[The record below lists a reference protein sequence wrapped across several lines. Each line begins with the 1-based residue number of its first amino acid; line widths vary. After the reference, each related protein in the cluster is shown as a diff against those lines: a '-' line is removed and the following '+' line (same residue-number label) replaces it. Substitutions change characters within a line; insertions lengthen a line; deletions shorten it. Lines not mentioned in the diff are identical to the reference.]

1 MDQHDLRTFLA
12 LAETLHF
19 GRASR
24 LANLSPSAL
33 SRAVRRMEEEL
44 GRALFTRDNRSVE
57 LTPAGRSFRRYA
69 REALAGWEELGR
81 ELAGGG
87 REVSGELTVYCSVAA
102 AYTVLTGLFR
112 SFRQAH
118 PGVHL
123 RLQTGDPAE
132 ALERVAG
139 GQADVTVAARP
150 HTLPRAL
157 AFKTVAV
164 TPLLFIAPTVP
175 CEADRLARRSPI
187 PWELMP
193 MVLSATGLSRRRA
206 DAWFRAR
213 GVHPHVYAEVSGHEA
228 IISMVRLGCGVGIVP
243 RLVLERF
250 AQRSE
255 VRLLEVSPPL
265 EPYVVGLCAR
275 RRRLDY
281 PPARAFWEAVTEADA
296 QEAESSR
303 PLTARS

>member
-1 MDQHDLRTFLA
+1 MNQHDLKTFLT

-19 GRASR
+19 GRAGR
-24 LANLSPSAL
+24 QANLSPSAL

-44 GRALFTRDNRSVE
+44 GRRLFLRDNRSVE
-57 LTPAGRSFRRYA
+57 LTAAGRRFRAYA
-69 REALAGWEELGR
+69 REALAGWEQMAR
-81 ELAGGG
+81 EVSGGAQ
-87 REVSGELTVYCSVAA
+87 EVSGELTVYCSVAA

-112 SFRQAH
+112 AFRQAH
-118 PGVHL
+118 PAVHL

-132 ALERVAG
+132 ALERVAS

-150 HTLPRAL
+150 HTLPRTL

-175 CEADRLARRSPI
+175 CEAASLARESPV
-187 PWELMP
+187 PWARMP

-206 DAWFRAR
+206 EAWFRAR
-213 GVHPHVYAEVSGHEA
+213 GVHPRVYAEVSGHEA
-228 IISMVRLGCGVGIVP
+228 IISMVRLGCGVGVVP

-250 AQRSE
+250 AQKNE
-255 VRLLEVSPPL
+255 VRVLEAQPPL

-275 RRRLDY
+275 RRRLDF
-281 PPARAFWEAVTEADA
+281 PPARAFWEAAPEMPEV
-296 QEAESSR
+296 
-303 PLTARS
+303 

>member
-1 MDQHDLRTFLA
+1 MDQQALRIFLA
-12 LAETLHF
+12 LAGTLHF

-33 SRAVRRMEEEL
+33 SRAVQRMEEEL
-44 GRALFTRDNRSVE
+44 GRRLFARDNRSVE

-69 REALAGWEELGR
+69 REALAGWEELAR
-81 ELAGGG
+81 ELAGDGA
-87 REVSGELTVYCSVAA
+87 EVSGELTVYCSVAA

-112 SFRQAH
+112 AFRQAH

-132 ALERVAG
+132 ALERVAS

-150 HTLPRAL
+150 HSLPRTL
-157 AFKTVAV
+157 VFKTVAV
-164 TPLLFIAPTVP
+164 TPLLFVAPTVP
-175 CEADRLARRSPI
+175 CEAAELSSRSPI
-187 PWELMP
+187 PWERMP

-206 DAWFRAR
+206 EAWFRSR

-250 AQRSE
+250 AQKNE
-255 VRLLEVSPPL
+255 VRLLEVTPPL

-281 PPARAFWEAVTEADA
+281 PPARAFWEAVPEARADA
-296 QEAESSR
+296 AE
-303 PLTARS
+303 LAAG

>member
-1 MDQHDLRTFLA
+1 VDQHDLRNFLA
-12 LAETLHF
+12 LAQTLHF

-33 SRAVRRMEEEL
+33 SRALRRMEEEL
-44 GRALFTRDNRSVE
+44 GQRLLTRDNRSVQ
-57 LTPAGRSFRRYA
+57 LTAAGRSFRAYA
-69 REALAGWEELGR
+69 REALAGWEELAR

-87 REVSGELTVYCSVAA
+87 QEVSGELSIYCSVAA

-112 SFRQAH
+112 AFRQAH

-132 ALERVAG
+132 ALERVAS

-157 AFKTVAV
+157 VFKTVAV
-164 TPLLFIAPTVP
+164 TPLLFVAPVVP
-175 CEADRLARRSPI
+175 SEAASLVRQSPI
-187 PWELMP
+187 PWARVP

-206 DAWFRAR
+206 EAWFRAR
-213 GVHPHVYAEVSGHEA
+213 GVRPHLYAEVSGHEA

-250 AQRSE
+250 AQRNE
-255 VRLLEVSPPL
+255 VRLLDVEPPL

-275 RRRLDY
+275 RRRLDF
-281 PPARAFWEAVTEADA
+281 PPARAFWDTVPEAAAGSVA
-296 QEAESSR
+296 
-303 PLTARS
+303 PGI

>member
-1 MDQHDLRTFLA
+1 MDQHDLRNFLA

-44 GRALFTRDNRSVE
+44 GRELFSRDNRRVE
-57 LTPAGRSFRRYA
+57 LTAAGRGFRRYA
-69 REALAGWEELGR
+69 REALGGWEELAR
-81 ELAGGG
+81 SLASGP
-87 REVSGELTVYCSVAA
+87 EAVSGELTVYCSVAA
-102 AYTVLTGLFR
+102 AYTVLTDLFR
-112 SFRQAH
+112 TFRQAH

-132 ALERVAG
+132 ALERVAS

-150 HTLPRAL
+150 HSLPRAL
-157 AFKTVAV
+157 VFKTVTV
-164 TPLLFIAPTVP
+164 TPLLFVAPAVP
-175 CEADRLARRSPI
+175 CEAAALARRSPI
-187 PWELMP
+187 PWDRMP

-206 DAWFRAR
+206 EAWFRAR
-213 GVHPHVYAEVSGHEA
+213 GLHPHVYAEVSGHEA

-250 AQRSE
+250 AQKNE
-255 VRLLEVSPPL
+255 VRLLEVEPPL
-265 EPYVVGLCAR
+265 EPYIVGLCAR
-275 RRRLDY
+275 RRRLDF
-281 PPARAFWEAVTEADA
+281 PPARAFWDVAREAPEV
-296 QEAESSR
+296 
-303 PLTARS
+303 